1 MQLQPP
7 SAEIPERWH
16 RLFEASPSSN
26 PFHSPDWVNAW
37 CETSRNS
44 GRLQFLVDEDFLWPV
59 CKVGNKLIPAAARR
73 SDETTPLTS
82 GDVQGAVSKAIARFP
97 NLEVSSVPDGLIDF
111 SGRMPLAAGEHYVL
125 DLPES
130 LDSHLNTLSKSL
142 RADVRRGFRNSD
154 LCFRWNIGDNFFDNL
169 FALHAKRWHKRLM
182 PGSFFSRQVRQF
194 HRQFGANEVAQTLQL
209 EHQGRAIGCLYG
221 MKAGDRFFFYQCG
234 FDPECA
240 KLCPG
245 SMMIAEAINRAIQLG
260 LKRFDFLRGTEPYK
274 KRWNP
279 TCTEKYVRIPSA
291 RSATQLRIEVAKH
304 MSEQRLRAWLE
315 GHAK

>member
-1 MQLQPP
+1 MHLQPP
-7 SAEIPERWH
+7 SAEIRERWQ

-37 CETSRNS
+37 SETSRKSNQ
-44 GRLQFLVDEDFLWPV
+44 LFFLVDDDFLWPV

-82 GDVQGAVSKAIARFP
+82 GDVHDAVSKAITKFP
-97 NLEVSSVPDGLIDF
+97 NLEVSLVPDGLTDF
-111 SGRMPLAAGEHYVL
+111 SRRMPLAAGEHYVL

-130 LDSHLNTLSKSL
+130 LESHLSALSKSL
-142 RADVRRGFRNSD
+142 RADVRRGLRNSD
-154 LCFRWNIGDNFFDNL
+154 LCFRWNIGDTFFDNL
-169 FALHAKRWHKRLM
+169 FALHAKRWNKRWM
-182 PGSFFSRQVRQF
+182 PGSFFSVQVQQF
-194 HRQFGANEVAQTLQL
+194 HRRFGASDVAQTLQL

-234 FDPECA
+234 FDPEYA
-240 KLCPG
+240 KFCPG

-260 LKRFDFLRGTEPYK
+260 LKRFDFLRGAEPYK

-279 TCTEKYVRIPSA
+279 TLTEKYVRIPA
-291 RSATQLRIEVAKH
+291 VRSNTQLRFEVAKH
-304 MSEQRLRAWLE
+304 MGEQRLRAWLE